1 MKKFENIFIIK
12 NNITK
17 EQRENIVKS
26 IVDFIDKNAKL
37 IKKEE
42 LGLKTLAYT
51 IRNCKQ
57 GYYYIIEFE
66 CDGTIIGKLERKY
79 RTTDEIIKFLTIRKD
94 DRNE

>member
-12 NNITK
+12 NNITE

-37 IKKEE
+37 LKKEE

-94 DRNE
+94 D

>member
-1 MKKFENIFIIK
+1 MTKFENIFIIK
-12 NNITK
+12 NNITE
-17 EQRENIVKS
+17 EQRENIVKN

-42 LGLKTLAYT
+42 VGLKTLAYT

-94 DRNE
+94 DRDE

>member
-12 NNITK
+12 NNITE
-17 EQRENIVKS
+17 EQRENAEKS
-26 IVDFIDKNAKL
+26 IVDFIDKNAKIL
-37 IKKEE
+37 KKEE

>member
-66 CDGTIIGKLERKY
+66 RDGTIIGKLERKY